1 MSNNYTNPLA
11 KKLEDIA
18 DWGSTT
24 SLEDIQ
30 TIREAATEIEI
41 ASGTVQAATTLGLT
55 MAEKYN
61 MAAARNDELLQR
73 ISDEVEAHRV
83 TKELLAQAMETAR
96 RGIDAAEY
104 AQNLLNKETTHE

>member
-1 MSNNYTNPLA
+1 
-11 KKLEDIA
+11 
-18 DWGSTT
+18 
-24 SLEDIQ
+24 
-30 TIREAATEIEI
+30 
-41 ASGTVQAATTLGLT
+41 